1 MIFLWSRPTW
11 KLFHILT
18 ANIIEEKFD
27 DTFKNDCITLFTK
40 ICNNI
45 PCMMCRTHA
54 SEKMTKIN
62 RDEITSARELEL
74 FFYKFHNEVNEITN
88 TKIFPENKLVKYK
101 SKSVK
106 KIIKEFKHVLE
117 NYYRNT
123 ELLKE
128 YNEWTKSN
136 QDKFTL
142 YEKSKDKK
150 PKDEKSKDKK
160 PKDEKPK
167 DEKPKDKKPKDEKP
181 KDKKSKNKKP
191 KDKKPKDEKPK
202 NKKPKNK
209 KPKDKKP
216 KDKKPKNKSKDKK
229 PKDKK

>member
-74 FFYKFHNEVNEITN
+74 FFYKFHNEVNERTN
-88 TKIFPENKLVKYK
+88 TKIFPENELVKYK

-117 NYYRNT
+117 IYYRNT

-142 YEKSKDKK
+142 YEKPKDK
-150 PKDEKSKDKK
+150 
-160 PKDEKPK
+160 KPK

-181 KDKKSKNKKP
+181 KDKKL
-191 KDKKPKDEKPK
+191 KD
-202 NKKPKNK
+202 K

-229 PKDKK
+229 PKDKKPKDKK

>member
-27 DTFKNDCITLFTK
+27 ETFKNDCITLFTK

-54 SEKMTKIN
+54 SEKMIKIN
-62 RDEITSARELEL
+62 RDEIASARELEL
-74 FFYKFHNEVNEITN
+74 FFYIFHNEVNERTN
-88 TKIFPENKLVKYK
+88 TKIFPENELVKYK
-101 SKSVK
+101 SKNVK
-106 KIIKEFKHVLE
+106 KIMKEFKHVLE

-123 ELLKE
+123 ELLKD

-142 YEKSKDKK
+142 YEKI
-150 PKDEKSKDKK
+150 
-160 PKDEKPK
+160 
-167 DEKPKDKKPKDEKP
+167 
-181 KDKKSKNKKP
+181 
-191 KDKKPKDEKPK
+191 
-202 NKKPKNK
+202 
-209 KPKDKKP
+209 KDKKP
-216 KDKKPKNKSKDKK
+216 KDKKSKDTK
-229 PKDKK
+229 PKDTKPKYKK

>member
-74 FFYKFHNEVNEITN
+74 FFYKFGELEYRSLKFEHE
-88 TKIFPENKLVKYK
+88 
-101 SKSVK
+101 
-106 KIIKEFKHVLE
+106 IIKVDNFQGNAIINYTDENVPFTRIIEHKHFEKILDNNSTVITKEFPKALDKSSE
-117 NYYRNT
+117 KYYPINNVKNNILYDIYLTEFEKTYKNIILGGRLACYKYLDMHQVIGQAMHKFKKTLDNT
-123 ELLKE
+123 
-128 YNEWTKSN
+128 
-136 QDKFTL
+136 
-142 YEKSKDKK
+142 
-150 PKDEKSKDKK
+150 
-160 PKDEKPK
+160 
-167 DEKPKDKKPKDEKP
+167 
-181 KDKKSKNKKP
+181 
-191 KDKKPKDEKPK
+191 
-202 NKKPKNK
+202 
-209 KPKDKKP
+209 
-216 KDKKPKNKSKDKK
+216 
-229 PKDKK
+229 